1 MLEDYFKWCNFKVMK
16 NDNKKGFYFKQ
27 YEAPSQ
33 SPFDKLFGIFKEL
46 ITHTSGDFDEA
57 IEWLREL
64 DVEYSLTDEQYTID
78 DFIEDLKKKGYIRDE
93 VKDDGSSGLGITAK
107 TERAIRQQALDQ
119 IFGNLKRTSS
129 GNHKTKQS
137 GNGDEHTGEFRE
149 FHFGD
154 SLERIS
160 LTESLRNAQINNGVS
175 DFMLT
180 ENDLVV
186 EDTQHK
192 SQMSTVLMIDI
203 SHSMILYGEDR
214 ITPAKKVAM
223 ALAELITTRYPKD
236 TLDILVFGN
245 DAWPIA
251 IKDLPYLKVGP
262 FHTNTVAGLQLAMD
276 MLRRKRNT
284 NKQIFM
290 ITDGKPSCVRER
302 DGSYY
307 MNSNGLDE
315 YIVDKCY
322 NQAQQARKLHIPI
335 TTFMIANDPYL
346 QKFVNKFTEANQ
358 GKAFYTGLKG
368 LGEMIFEDYETN
380 RKKRIK

>member
-1 MLEDYFKWCNFKVMK
+1 MK
-16 NDNKKGFYFKQ
+16 NDIKKGFYFKQ
-27 YEAPSQ
+27 YQAPFQ
-33 SPFDKLFGIFKEL
+33 TPFDKLFGIFKEL

-57 IEWLREL
+57 IDWLREL
-64 DVEYSLTDEQYTID
+64 DKEYKLTDEHYTID

-93 VKDDGSSGLGITAK
+93 LKEDGTSGIGITAK
-107 TERAIRQQALDQ
+107 TERAIRQQALDN
-119 IFGNLKRTSS
+119 IFGNLKRSGS
-129 GNHKTKQS
+129 GNHKTKHS

-149 FHFGD
+149 YHFGD
-154 SLERIS
+154 GLERIS
-160 LTESLRNAQINNGVS
+160 LTESLRNAQINNGVA

-186 EDTQHK
+186 EETQFK

-245 DAWPIA
+245 DAWTIA
-251 IKDLPYLKVGP
+251 IRDLPYLKVGP
-262 FHTNTVAGLQLAMD
+262 YHTNTVAGLQLAMD
-276 MLRRKRNT
+276 ILRRKRNT

-290 ITDGKPSCVRER
+290 ITDGKPSCVREK

-346 QKFVNKFTEANQ
+346 QKFVNKFTESNQ